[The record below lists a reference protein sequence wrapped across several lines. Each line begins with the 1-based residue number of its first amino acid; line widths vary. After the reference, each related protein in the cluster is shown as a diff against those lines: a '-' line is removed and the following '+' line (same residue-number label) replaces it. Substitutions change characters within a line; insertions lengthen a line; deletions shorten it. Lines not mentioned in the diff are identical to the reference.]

1 MKSYKIMRVLLV
13 FTSLLILVGVLLA
26 EWIYYNRRDDDIIK
40 VELSDGKTE
49 VIDFE
54 SLSLI
59 PGDSCEYV
67 IKLKDD
73 NFPKYDLSI
82 KFSDSAPEKTLKNY
96 AYVKVIADGK
106 VVYEDLLATA
116 FQDGGIVL
124 PVDLIAGKN
133 EELKI
138 VYYLPLEVGNEAK
151 NAEAIFKVK
160 LTASNEE

>member
-1 MKSYKIMRVLLV
+1 MRSNKSMRIALAIS
-13 FTSLLILVGVLLA
+13 SLLILLAVLMV
-26 EWIYYNRRDDDIIK
+26 EWVVFYRKDKDVIK
-40 VELSDGKTE
+40 VQLSQGETE
-49 VIDFE
+49 IVDFE